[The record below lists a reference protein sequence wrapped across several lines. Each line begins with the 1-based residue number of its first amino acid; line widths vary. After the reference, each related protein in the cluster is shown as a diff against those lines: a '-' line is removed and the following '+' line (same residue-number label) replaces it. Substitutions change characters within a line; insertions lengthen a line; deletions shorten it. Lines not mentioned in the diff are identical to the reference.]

1 MHSRRLSV
9 STSVPFPGPEVTSCI
24 SWTSFALT
32 MGLRQSHLILSP
44 SSFPCQK
51 LRFCD
56 SPCRSFLVMIKEAL
70 DSGEIFPKFLTLT
83 LWIRAINL
91 RESSQKLFPYI
102 LDLFFTFTY

>member
-1 MHSRRLSV
+1 M
-9 STSVPFPGPEVTSCI
+9 CI

-70 DSGEIFPKFLTLT
+70 DSGEILPIAHSLDTSDQSPRVGPKTLSVYSGS
-83 LWIRAINL
+83 LLHFHLLSSNASRGRAN
-91 RESSQKLFPYI
+91 SY
-102 LDLFFTFTY
+102 